1 MKNDDLDLNHAADQA
16 NDGDGSETA
25 VTHLLILDRQL
36 DQLLAGCKRLAQENQ
51 ALRGQNDALRTERDA
66 LRDKYEH
73 SRARIEAM
81 IVRLKSLEQSS

>member
-1 MKNDDLDLNHAADQA
+1 MVLPVACE
-16 NDGDGSETA
+16 DGDESETA

-36 DQLLAGCKRLAQENQ
+36 DRLLAGCKQLVQENQ
-51 ALRGQNDALRTERDA
+51 TLREQNDALRLERDA

-81 IVRLKSLEQSS
+81 IVRLNSLEQSS